1 MAQNIQTKS
10 SNISRKISG
19 SFVSSMGSAQSHIWL
34 YSSLYLLLKF
44 TVAPKVHSLF
54 AAQSQ
59 VGEGQGL
66 LWLIGSLRLGR
77 GADIEATIGM
87 Y

>member
-66 LWLIGSLRLGR
+66 L
-77 GADIEATIGM
+77 
-87 Y
+87 